1 MPFEEIVFYDR
12 GMAAM
17 QFFRDVILGFHFNE
31 VMGVDRLHVEA
42 VLFQILGIFGITP
55 AIGIFVEGR

>member
-1 MPFEEIVFYDR
+1 
-12 GMAAM
+12 MAAM

-42 VLFQILGIFGITP
+42 VLFQILGIFGTTP